1 MEKTNCMLCKEE
13 MDCPEKMLAAKV
25 HICNSCIENIS
36 EKDLDNPDFLNI
48 LKKLDGTIKGM
59 DKKLEKCDKVANEIT
74 NMEFNL
80 FLKENDIKS
89 LSRKNAARKAFTEG
103 SFSTLSFIM
112 FGGMEEEFLDSML
125 KSMKEV
131 KVQKEKG

>member
-1 MEKTNCMLCKEE
+1 MVFFFFGSSPLPTRLFPCFVNDKNK
-13 MDCPEKMLAAKV
+13 K
-25 HICNSCIENIS
+25 
-36 EKDLDNPDFLNI
+36 I
-48 LKKLDGTIKGM
+48 LHLP
-59 DKKLEKCDKVANEIT
+59 IT
-74 NMEFNL
+74 L
-80 FLKENDIKS
+80 YLKENDIKS

-125 KSMKEV
+125 KAMKEV